1 MKMSLRN
8 KRMFGG
14 ALVVAIVLSL
24 TALVAFA
31 QQGGGRDGR
40 GFPPPGAPMHG
51 GLFGPAGR
59 DLNLTDAQKAQIKQ
73 IEDSFRESTK
83 TLAEKMHALRQS
95 EDATFAAGTFDEAT
109 VRAAAQER
117 AAVQVELDVA
127 HAKLMS
133 QVFGVLTDDQKAK
146 LAAAHKEFESH
157 RGEFESR
164 RGGGAPP
171 EGRP

>member
-8 KRMFGG
+8 KRLFGG

-31 QQGGGRDGR
+31 QQG
-40 GFPPPGAPMHG
+40 PPPGGPHGGFGPGGG
-51 GLFGPAGR
+51 GLFGPVGR
-59 DLNLTDAQKAQIKQ
+59 DLNLTDAQRAQIKQ

-83 TLAEKMHALRQS
+83 TLADKMRALRES
-95 EDATFAAGTFDEAT
+95 EDATLAADTFDEAT

-127 HAKLMS
+127 HAKMMS

-146 LAAAHKEFESH
+146 LAAAHKEFEQR
-157 RGEFESR
+157 RGGFESR